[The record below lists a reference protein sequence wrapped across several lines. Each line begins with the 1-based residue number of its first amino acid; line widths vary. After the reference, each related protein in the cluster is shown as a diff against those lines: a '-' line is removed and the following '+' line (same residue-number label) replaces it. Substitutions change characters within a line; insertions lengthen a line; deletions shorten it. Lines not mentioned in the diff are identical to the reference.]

1 MQSPT
6 ANLKRQSGSS
16 EITVFNF
23 RQNSDDSENAN
34 EYSSYSDEYV
44 ENTLSID
51 SDNADD
57 NQISFSG

>member
-57 NQISFSG
+57 NHISFSG